1 MACLYWAT
9 SIFTTS
15 NHPRILE
22 KNFLVRYSLDLF
34 GNYALIK
41 NYGISD
47 LEVSMK
53 YDQIKEL
60 GEEKF
65 RRLTGVKQSTFD
77 KMIGILSEA
86 DNKKKVRGGRKNKL
100 SLENRLLMA
109 LEYIR
114 EYRTYF
120 HVSQSYGVS
129 ESTAYD
135 TIRWIENTLIKHP
148 DFALPGRK
156 ALLKSDME
164 YDVILIDATETPIER
179 PKKSKDSIIQAKR
192 KDTP

>member
-1 MACLYWAT
+1 
-9 SIFTTS
+9 
-15 NHPRILE
+15 
-22 KNFLVRYSLDLF
+22 
-34 GNYALIK
+34 
-41 NYGISD
+41 
-47 LEVSMK
+47 MK

-65 RRLTGVKQSTFD
+65 RRLTGVKRSTFD
-77 KMIGILSEA
+77 KMINILGEA
-86 DNKKKVRGGRKNKL
+86 DKKKKVRGGRKNKL
-100 SLENRLLMA
+100 SLEDRLLMS

-135 TIRWIENTLIKHP
+135 TIKWIEETLIKHP
-148 DFALPGRK
+148 DFSLPGRK
-156 ALLKSDME
+156 ALLKSNMA

-179 PKKSKDSIIQAKR
+179 PKKSKSTITQGRR
-192 KDTP
+192 KDIP

>member
-1 MACLYWAT
+1 
-9 SIFTTS
+9 
-15 NHPRILE
+15 
-22 KNFLVRYSLDLF
+22 
-34 GNYALIK
+34 
-41 NYGISD
+41 
-47 LEVSMK
+47 MK

-65 RRLTGVKQSTFD
+65 RRLTGVKQPTFD
-77 KMIGILSEA
+77 KMIDILGEA
-86 DNKKKVRGGRKNKL
+86 DKKKKVRGGRKNKL
-100 SLENRLLMA
+100 SLEDRLLMS

-135 TIRWIENTLIKHP
+135 TIKWIEETLIKHS
-148 DFALPGRK
+148 DFALSGRK
-156 ALLKSDME
+156 ALLKSNMA

-179 PKKSKDSIIQAKR
+179 PKKSKSTITQGRR
-192 KDTP
+192 KDIP

>member
-1 MACLYWAT
+1 
-9 SIFTTS
+9 
-15 NHPRILE
+15 
-22 KNFLVRYSLDLF
+22 
-34 GNYALIK
+34 
-41 NYGISD
+41 
-47 LEVSMK
+47 MK

-60 GEEKF
+60 GEDKL
-65 RRLTGVKQSTFD
+65 RRLTCVKRSTFD
-77 KMIGILSEA
+77 KMINILGEA
-86 DNKKKVRGGRKNKL
+86 DKKKKVRGGRKNKL
-100 SLENRLLMA
+100 SLEDRLLMS

-135 TIRWIENTLIKHP
+135 TIKWIEETLIKHP

-156 ALLKSDME
+156 ALLKSNMA

-179 PKKSKDSIIQAKR
+179 PKKSKSTITQGRR
-192 KDTP
+192 KDIP